1 MIFKGQR
8 QNELTSW
15 VFFWHCPDA
24 IQKGRTLI
32 KRIIQVCSKIWN
44 WPQKIRFNNLT
55 SFESGAHHYLASL
68 INPLVLHARIEPTG
82 QLYWKFMSHDDT
94 WLLLLN
100 EVKKLQLKNAK
111 NVFHIYAHILPVHV

>member
-1 MIFKGQR
+1 M
-8 QNELTSW
+8 
-15 VFFWHCPDA
+15 
-24 IQKGRTLI
+24 
-32 KRIIQVCSKIWN
+32 
-44 WPQKIRFNNLT
+44 

-68 INPLVLHARIEPTG
+68 IYPLVLHARIEPTG

-111 NVFHIYAHILPVHV
+111 NVFHIYADILPVHV